1 LHVGTA
7 RTALYNYLFARHHGS
22 GSKFIMRLEDT
33 DELRSKEDFTK
44 DIIDGLKWL
53 SINWDEGPDVGG
65 PLGPYRQ
72 TQKLDHYD
80 KMSQKLIAS
89 GHAYFCY
96 CTPEELDK
104 LKEQQKNDN
113 LAQRYDNRCRNLT
126 DEEHKKFADQGRTPA
141 IRLKIE
147 EPRVISWTD
156 MIKGEIS
163 IDSSTLGGDM
173 VIVKSNGIALYNFAV
188 VVDDLDMKISHVI
201 RGEDHIVNTAKQL
214 LLYEAF
220 NADVPQF
227 GHVALMVDTE
237 RHKLSKRAHG
247 EMVHVDYYRRLGYM
261 PEAIVN
267 YLAHMSWTP
276 PDSREIFTLDE
287 AAPMFTLDRV
297 STSHAVFDV
306 PRLNWYNGQYIR
318 SLPIKL
324 ITDRALEYMQAYEL
338 TQYSRAQ
345 LEEIVGVVREG
356 LTTLSEVTEAVR
368 FFFERQVQ
376 ISEELNQTL
385 MCTDT
390 SRKVL
395 NAVLE
400 SMAKFPWGDAK
411 GCKSVIDQIGKD
423 LGFKGKDLYWPVR
436 AALQGK
442 TSGPD
447 LGSTLAILG
456 EARVRSRI
464 EGALG
469 LCPR

>member
-7 RTALYNYLFARHHGS
+7 RTALYNYLFAKHHG
-22 GSKFIMRLEDT
+22 GDSKFIMRLEDT

-53 SINWDEGPDVGG
+53 QMHWDEGPDVGG
-65 PLGPYRQ
+65 PFAPYRQ

-80 KMSQKLIAS
+80 KMSKKLIAS

-96 CTPEELDK
+96 CTPEELEK
-104 LKEQQKNDN
+104 LKEKQKNDN
-113 LAQRYDNRCRNLT
+113 QAQRYDNRCRNLT
-126 DEEHKKFADQGRTPA
+126 DEEHKKFAEQGRSPA

-147 EPRVISWTD
+147 EPRVITWND
-156 MIKGEIS
+156 MIKGDIS
-163 IDSSTLGGDM
+163 IDSSDLGGDM

-201 RGEDHIVNTAKQL
+201 RGEDHIHNTAKQL

-220 NADVPQF
+220 NADIPQF
-227 GHVALMVDTE
+227 GHVALMVDTD

-276 PDSREIFTLDE
+276 PDGREIFTLDE
-287 AAPMFTLDRV
+287 AAQIFTLDRV

-318 SLPIKL
+318 NLPISL
-324 ITDRALEYMQAYEL
+324 ITDRALPFLQAYDL
-338 TQYSRAQ
+338 AQYSRPQ

-356 LTTLSEVTEAVR
+356 LTTLSEVTEATR

-376 ISEELNQTL
+376 ISEELNRTL
-385 MCTDT
+385 MCTDN

-395 NAVLE
+395 SAVRDN
-400 SMAKFPWGDAK
+400 MAKFPWGDAK
-411 GCKSVIDQIGKD
+411 GCKSVIDQIGKE